1 MSSIEDEQYDQMKRA
16 FHEVADHDGKI
27 DLQGFE
33 KFLLDMYP
41 ELEDDPEFAN
51 KTETLFKEFEHTDG
65 HISIHKVSIDDP
77 DQKNEEHHSMRS
89 MMQHDQRMGKQM
101 LRCAPVAIFV
111 APVVVYSLKKLLQ
124 SIFKAFNR
132 YISKRIDNDNKDDK
146 DDAF

>member
-1 MSSIEDEQYDQMKRA
+1 MSSIEDEQYDQMKKA
-16 FHEVADHDGKI
+16 FHEVADHNGKI

-65 HISIHKVSIDDP
+65 HISIHKVSMDDP
-77 DQKNEEHHSMRS
+77 DQKNEEHQGMITL
-89 MMQHDQRMGKQM
+89 MQHDESVRRVS
-101 LRCAPVAIFV
+101 RCAPVSKIV
-111 APVVVYSLKKLLQ
+111 VPVVVYSLKKLVQ

-132 YISKRIDNDNKDDK
+132 YISK
-146 DDAF
+146 